1 MSYGS
6 MDRYREMDVMA
17 MPPAR
22 RLVMLYSQLLSTLR
36 QARHQMELGQIE
48 ARTERLLHAEEIVRE
63 LAVSLDRERG
73 GDLATRLSELYSWML
88 TQVAAIHARPE
99 VARVDQVIR
108 IVAELHEAWGAA
120 ANQVAA
126 TPSAA

>member
-6 MDRYREMDVMA
+6 MDRYREMEVMA

-22 RLVMLYSQLLSTLR
+22 RLLVLYSQLLTALR
-36 QARHQMELGQIE
+36 QARHLIETGQIE
-48 ARTERLLHAEEIVRE
+48 ARTERLLHAEEIIRE

-73 GDLATRLSELYSWML
+73 GDLAGRLAELYAWML
-88 TQVAAIHARPE
+88 TQTAAIHARPE
-99 VARVDQVIR
+99 LGRVDHVIR
-108 IVAELHEAWGAA
+108 IVAELHEAWGVA
-120 ANQVAA
+120 ANQVAT

>member
-6 MDRYREMDVMA
+6 MDRYREMEVMA

-22 RLVMLYSQLLSTLR
+22 RLVVLYAQLLTALR
-36 QARHQMELGQIE
+36 QARHQIELGQI
-48 ARTERLLHAEEIVRE
+48 ATRTERLLHAEEIIRE

-88 TQVAAIHARPE
+88 TQVAALHSRPE
-99 VARVDQVIR
+99 LARVDQVIR
-108 IVAELHEAWGAA
+108 IAAELHEAWGIAA
-120 ANQVAA
+120 SQV
-126 TPSAA
+126 TSSPSAA

>member
-17 MPPAR
+17 MTPAR
-22 RLVMLYSQLLSTLR
+22 RLVVLYAQLLVALR
-36 QARHQMELGQIE
+36 QARRFMELGQVGS
-48 ARTERLLHAEEIVRE
+48 RTERLLHAEEIIRE

-73 GDLATRLSELYSWML
+73 GDLATRLAELYGWMI
-88 TQVAAIHARPE
+88 TQVAAIHGRPE

-108 IVAELHEAWGAA
+108 IVSELHDAWGTAA
-120 ANQVAA
+120 SPVAT